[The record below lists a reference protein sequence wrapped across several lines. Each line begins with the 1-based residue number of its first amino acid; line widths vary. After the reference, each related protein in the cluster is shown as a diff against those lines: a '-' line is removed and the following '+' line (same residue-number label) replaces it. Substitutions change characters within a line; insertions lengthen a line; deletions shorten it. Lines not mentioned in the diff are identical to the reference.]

1 MLEVHRATHAESERV
16 LRCQYCLAELADLAD
31 RTEHEAQHTGPKPY
45 LCTICGKTYKK
56 RETMMYHRKR
66 HSGAR
71 SYVCE
76 VCSRV
81 FPAACKL
88 RAHARTHAAR
98 YVLRYECPVCAHMFN
113 TRYHVHMHLATH
125 QREGLVAPHQ
135 RAQLLAM
142 VLHNARK
149 IPQHGAP
156 ALSASVSADERSR
169 VCNICGEV
177 FQHFYYLEEHLKSHG
192 SRIALEDFDRPE
204 DKKYV
209 CPVCNKG
216 FKLHYYLKLHSFT
229 HSKEKPFICQQC
241 GKGFITKGKLK
252 RHLETHTGLKKYQC
266 HICCKFFTRP
276 SYLRIHIRTIHGTQ
290 DYNFRLDKAY
300 SLDSL
305 ATLPL
310 STPTVS

>member
-1 MLEVHRATHAESERV
+1 MRAKFLSSLDAAKCNQCNGLYHHACVCLPSTGLIRTAW
-16 LRCQYCLAELADLAD
+16 RCPECCKNQ
-31 RTEHEAQHTGPKPY
+31 T
-45 LCTICGKTYKK
+45 
-56 RETMMYHRKR
+56 YHRKR
-66 HSGAR
+66 HAGAR
-71 SYVCE
+71 AWVCE
-76 VCSRV
+76 VCSRA

-88 RAHARTHAAR
+88 RAHAARHAAR
-98 YVLRYECPVCAHMFN
+98 YVLRYECPVCAHMFH
-113 TRYHVHMHLATH
+113 TRYHVHMHLGTH

-142 VLHNARK
+142 VLHNARR
-149 IPQHGAP
+149 IPRHGAP
-156 ALSASVSADERSR
+156 ALSGPAPADERSR
-169 VCNICGEV
+169 VCNICGEL
-177 FQHFYYLEEHLKSHG
+177 FQHFYYLEEHLKTHG

-300 SLDSL
+300 GLDSMAAAPPSDPGPL
-305 ATLPL
+305 ATSALQH
-310 STPTVS
+310 